1 MNPPGASSTLAEVS
15 RTLAGNG
22 GIAGVKPRNDRRKF
36 VIDFEGATLGEPN
49 AENVVE
55 ANVNIAG
62 GTVAG
67 QVLQQIDGH
76 DHMWRLVLEV
86 VAETDAT
93 VELRANLVA
102 GDRSLTETWV
112 YQWLKE

>member
-1 MNPPGASSTLAEVS
+1 MCSSDL
-15 RTLAGNG
+15 
-22 GIAGVKPRNDRRKF
+22 
-36 VIDFEGATLGEPN
+36 
-49 AENVVE
+49 
-55 ANVNIAG
+55 